1 MTKLYRGTIDPND
14 KKHTDSVNLT
24 AKLLDSIDFAD
35 VIYGER
41 SQSGAMGNAGG
52 VIIDV
57 LKNGKMTRYETNSY
71 EHPKIATAALLRI
84 AENEDFFNL
93 YAAGMG
99 NSVFVKKGIELTPHE
114 IKGEKERHGS
124 YFSLNYNGKEYRI
137 ICSVYGVFRGLR
149 AKLEIT
155 ADKKSNNGF
164 VQNSL
169 DQLFRKGKKK

>member
-1 MTKLYRGTIDPND
+1 MITVYRGTVDRSGKGYPG
-14 KKHTDSVNLT
+14 SVKLTVDNLKDI
-24 AKLLDSIDFAD
+24 AFKN

-52 VIIDV
+52 IIIDV
-57 LKNGKMTRYETNSY
+57 LDNGEMTRYETNSY
-71 EHPKIATAALLRI
+71 EYPEVAAAALLRI